1 MATASSKLRLH
12 DANSYGHSHFSYHR
26 VVPAQFR
33 PINLEDAD
41 RVVAMMAQL
50 YADSA
55 SPFDRMR
62 ARRAMEKLLGEP
74 EFGGVWMIDLDG
86 ALAGYVVVL
95 LGYSLEFG
103 GRFGLL
109 DELFIAQDYRGNGL
123 GSEALAFA
131 DQQCK
136 ARGWQALRLE
146 VGQENLRAQSL
157 YRRSGFE
164 MHDRFLMTK
173 WM

>member
-1 MATASSKLRLH
+1 
-12 DANSYGHSHFSYHR
+12 
-26 VVPAQFR
+26 VPAQFL
-33 PINLEDAD
+33 PIKLEDVD
-41 RVVAMMAQL
+41 RVVDLMAQL
-50 YADSA
+50 YAQSA
-55 SPFDRMR
+55 SPFDPLR
-62 ARRAMEKLLGEP
+62 ARQATEKLLGEP
-74 EFGGVWMIDLDG
+74 EFGGAWMIDLDG
-86 ALAGYVVVL
+86 ASAGYIVVL

-109 DELFIAQDYRGNGL
+109 DELFVAPDYRGNGL

-131 DQQCK
+131 GDQCK

>member
-1 MATASSKLRLH
+1 M
-12 DANSYGHSHFSYHR
+12 
-26 VVPAQFR
+26 PAQFL
-33 PINLEDAD
+33 PVKLEDID

-50 YADSA
+50 YEQSA
-55 SPFDRMR
+55 SPFDPLR
-62 ARRAMEKLLGEP
+62 ARRATETLLGEP

-86 ALAGYVVVL
+86 TLAGYVVVL

-109 DELFIAQDYRGNGL
+109 DELFVAPGYRGNGL
-123 GSEALAFA
+123 GTEALAFA